1 MKRSVLLRVVMAGP
15 WIAAVVA
22 GIVPSLPAVG
32 WARPVTIGLFFL
44 TAVTRT
50 VVAALTRPTG
60 RGLPLTMAAGLSM
73 FGTGSLVLALN
84 PGLGFPS
91 AAEIFFGAAY
101 LCFTGYLILDT
112 AGHGVW
118 TLRAVLETVVIAGG
132 IISAALFALVT
143 PLAGDLP
150 AVGLALLVALVYPLA
165 DVVLVTIVLTQ
176 LITRRRPRDAQ
187 GALLLAGLSILAA
200 VDVSLPLGL
209 GGGGYAFTTLQD
221 VVWAAALAMLATA
234 ACRPSRA
241 PTSGVGA
248 GLGSAV
254 PVAAAMVALL
264 VLAVDTDATST
275 WLTRPPAAATM
286 MASLVL
292 LLSSLRDARLA
303 AEAQRLS
310 RTDDLTGL
318 SNRRAL
324 LARLAEAQ
332 ERPLALMLIDLNGFK
347 AVNDTFGHPE
357 GDRLLAQVGRRL
369 VDVLPDAE
377 LVARLGGDEFAIVC
391 PGTDAD
397 AVDRQAEAVLAAMCV
412 PLPITD
418 LGLTVS
424 LAIGIASSYPAQ
436 VDGTELMR
444 RADVAM
450 YVAKT
455 TGRGHEWYD
464 SATDDFSRDRLHL
477 IEQLRVGIADGQ
489 LRAFYQPQIQ
499 ADDGALVAVEA
510 LVRWQHP
517 TRGLLT
523 PDQFLPLARA
533 ARLMLPLSLEMI
545 RISVGQAAA
554 WAAAGAPLRLS
565 LNVDPPELLSGA
577 WVPALTAEIDRR
589 QLDPALITVELTE
602 ELLVSDPPRAA
613 ERIHQRARHGVDVSI
628 DDYGTGY
635 SGLSWLQTLPVT
647 ELKLARPFVGQILSD
662 ERTRLIV
669 ESTVQLANRLGLRVV
684 AEGVEDEATA
694 EAVTRMGA
702 HLLQGYLISR
712 PLMAGTLHAWRTT
725 RDADVRPQAPER
737 AG

>member
-1 MKRSVLLRVVMAGP
+1 MKRSVLLRMVTAGP

-22 GIVPSLPAVG
+22 GIVPWLPATV
-32 WARPVTIGLFFL
+32 WARPLIIGLFFA
-44 TAVTRT
+44 TAVIRT
-50 VVAALTRPTG
+50 VVAALTRSTA
-60 RGLPLTMAAGLSM
+60 RGVPLTMAAGLLL
-73 FGTGSLVLALN
+73 FGIGSLVLALN
-84 PGLGFPS
+84 PALGFPS
-91 AAEIFFGAAY
+91 AAEVFFGAAY
-101 LCFTGYLILDT
+101 LCFTGYLILDS
-112 AGHGVW
+112 AGPGMW

-132 IISAALFALVT
+132 ITSATLFALVT
-143 PLAGDLP
+143 PLAGHLSAGGVP
-150 AVGLALLVALVYPLA
+150 LLVALVYPLA
-165 DVVLVTIVLTQ
+165 DAVLITVVLTQ
-176 LITRRRPRDAQ
+176 LITRRRPRDPR
-187 GALLLAGLSILAA
+187 GALLLAGLCLLAA

-221 VVWAAALAMLATA
+221 VIWAAAQAMLAEA
-234 ACRPSRA
+234 ASRPSRA
-241 PTSGVGA
+241 AKSDGGIGSGV
-248 GLGSAV
+248 
-254 PVAAAMVALL
+254 PVTAAMVALL

-303 AEAQRLS
+303 TEAQRLS
-310 RTDDLTGL
+310 LTDDLTGL

-324 LARLAEAQ
+324 LARLAVAQ
-332 ERPLALMLIDLNGFK
+332 ERPLSLMLIDLNGFK

-369 VDVLPDAE
+369 VSVVPDAE

-397 AVDRQAEAVLAAMCV
+397 AVSGQAEAVLAAMCM

-424 LAIGIASSYPAQ
+424 LAIGIASSHPDQ

-450 YVAKT
+450 YVAKVSG
-455 TGRGHEWYD
+455 TGHQWYD
-464 SATDDFSRDRLHL
+464 GAADSFSRDRLQL
-477 IEQLRVGIADGQ
+477 IEQLRVGIAEGQ
-489 LRAFYQPQIQ
+489 LRAFYQPQVQ
-499 ADDGALVAVEA
+499 AGDGALVAVEA

-545 RISVGQAAA
+545 RISVGQAAD

-577 WVPALTAEIDRR
+577 WVPALIAEIDRR
-589 QLDPALITVELTE
+589 RLDPALITVELTE

-613 ERIHQRARHGVDVSI
+613 ERIHQLARHGVDVSI

-647 ELKLARPFVGQILSD
+647 ELKLARPFVGQILTD
-662 ERTRLIV
+662 ERTRMIV
-669 ESTVQLANRLGLRVV
+669 ESTVQLANSLGLRVV

-694 EAVTRMGA
+694 QAVTQMGA
-702 HLLQGYLISR
+702 HLLQGYLVSR
-712 PLMAGTLHAWRTT
+712 PLMAGTLHAWRTARET
-725 RDADVRPQAPER
+725 DARPQTPER
-737 AG
+737 TC